1 MKFAGRRPAPQGG
14 LRLILVTGSS
24 GFLGRSVC
32 AQLNRQRCDFIGA
45 DPRSPEPCDVTDRSA
60 LVRLFRGHTIDT
72 VVHLAGMLPS
82 ACRRNPA
89 EATRVNVLG
98 GASLLEVAA
107 HSGVQRFVFGSSI
120 SVYCSAPADVD
131 LDVDI
136 YGAGKRYIE
145 TYGQALALGGSLA
158 FVALRI
164 ATVAGP
170 GARHTASPWRSEIFE
185 KLGRGVSQR
194 IAIPFGADAIL
205 SLVHVED
212 AAAMLILLATCAHIP
227 SQVYDT
233 PAENWRMRDLK
244 EAIEALDGNLRID
257 LHDAASGGA
266 PPAASPPLADGARFA
281 ADFGWRS
288 APLADR
294 LAACLLE

>member
-1 MKFAGRRPAPQGG
+1 MKFADRWPAPKGE

-32 AQLNRQRCDFIGA
+32 AQLDRQRCDFIGA
-45 DPRSPEPCDVTDRSA
+45 DPRSPEPCDVTDRNA
-60 LVRLFRGHTIDT
+60 LERLFRAHTIDT
-72 VVHLAGMLPS
+72 VIHLAGMLPS

-89 EATRVNVLG
+89 EATRINVLG
-98 GASLLEVAA
+98 GANLLEVAA
-107 HSGVQRFVFGSSI
+107 RAGVQRFVFGSSI
-120 SVYCSAPADVD
+120 SVYCSTPDN
-131 LDVDI
+131 VDI

-145 TYGQALALGGSLA
+145 AYGKILAHGGSLA

-164 ATVAGP
+164 ATVVGP
-170 GARHTASPWRSEIFE
+170 GARHTASPWRSDIFE

-212 AAAMLILLATCAHIP
+212 AAAMLIVLATRAHIP

-233 PAENWRMRDLK
+233 PCENWRMRDLK
-244 EAIEALDGNLRID
+244 EAIEALDRNLRID
-257 LHDAASGGA
+257 LRDAASGGA

-288 APLADR
+288 PPLADR

>member
-1 MKFAGRRPAPQGG
+1 V
-14 LRLILVTGSS
+14 I
-24 GFLGRSVC
+24 
-32 AQLNRQRCDFIGA
+32 
-45 DPRSPEPCDVTDRSA
+45 
-60 LVRLFRGHTIDT
+60 
-72 VVHLAGMLPS
+72 HLAGMLPS

-89 EATRVNVLG
+89 EATRINVLG
-98 GASLLEVAA
+98 GANLLEVAA
-107 HSGVQRFVFGSSI
+107 RAGVQRFVFGSSI
-120 SVYCSAPADVD
+120 SVYCSTPDN
-131 LDVDI
+131 VDI

-145 TYGQALALGGSLA
+145 AYGKILAHGGSLA

-164 ATVAGP
+164 ATVVGP
-170 GARHTASPWRSEIFE
+170 GARHTASPWRSDIFE

-212 AAAMLILLATCAHIP
+212 AAAMLIVLATRAHIP

-233 PAENWRMRDLK
+233 PCENWRMRDLK
-244 EAIEALDGNLRID
+244 EAIEALDRNLRID
-257 LHDAASGGA
+257 LRDAASGGA

-288 APLADR
+288 PPLADR